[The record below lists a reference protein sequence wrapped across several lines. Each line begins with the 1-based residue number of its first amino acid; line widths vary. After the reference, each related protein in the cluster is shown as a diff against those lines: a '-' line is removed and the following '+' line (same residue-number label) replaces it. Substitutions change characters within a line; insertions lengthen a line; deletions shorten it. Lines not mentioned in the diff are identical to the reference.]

1 MANVLAT
8 LFKDIANA
16 IRYKTGESDEVL
28 MMPKEFPQKIMDIS
42 VSGGGDDVDSILDN
56 INGEII
62 GENQYHVTFI
72 GADGSELCKVPVYD
86 GYDCEDPIQTGTI
99 STPTKASTKY
109 YSYTFSG
116 WSFTDG
122 GSADS
127 TALLTIEKDTTLY
140 AAFTQATIY
149 IARGQLSSTI
159 EWSINPDYV
168 LRIAGSG
175 AMDDFN
181 YTDFEN
187 RVTNAPWFEY
197 GDSITSITIDSG
209 ITEIANRAF
218 VGCSNASAVSLPEG
232 LKTIGMQSFL
242 NCTSITSITIPTS
255 VFHIQTAA
263 FENCD
268 GLTSITIPYGTRSL
282 FVNVFSGCDNLT
294 SVIFERTTG
303 WKVTD
308 TDEEISSDII
318 GDPAAAATYL
328 TSGLANT
335 EIDCLEV

>member
-16 IRYKTGESDEVL
+16 IRDKTGESDEVL
-28 MMPKEFPQKIMDIS
+28 IKPKEFPQKIMDIS
-42 VSGGGDDVDSILDN
+42 VGGGGDDVDSILDN

-140 AAFTQATIY
+140 AVFTQAAIY
-149 IARGQLSSTI
+149 IASGWLKSTI

-168 LRIAGSG
+168 LRISG
-175 AMDDFN
+175 RGDTGLFDS
-181 YTDFEN
+181 DG
-187 RVTNAPWFEY
+187 APWLGY
-197 GDSITSITIDSG
+197 RDAITSIIVEDG
-209 ITEIANRAF
+209 ITRVDGNAF
-218 VGCSNASAVSLPEG
+218 EGCLNASEVSLPEG
-232 LKTIGMQSFL
+232 LTEIAPFIFRGCIAL
-242 NCTSITSITIPTS
+242 TSIVIPTTVS
-255 VFHIQTAA
+255 RIYAQA
-263 FENCD
+263 FADCD
-268 GLTSITIPYGTRSL
+268 GLTSVTIPYNTQM
-282 FVNVFSGCDNLT
+282 VFNSVFYGCDNLT

-303 WKVTD
+303 WKVTG
-308 TDEEISSDII
+308 TGGEVSSDII
-318 GDPAAAATYL
+318 GDPAAAAAYL
-328 TSGLANT
+328 MSDNIWSAI
-335 EIDCLEV
+335 EAS